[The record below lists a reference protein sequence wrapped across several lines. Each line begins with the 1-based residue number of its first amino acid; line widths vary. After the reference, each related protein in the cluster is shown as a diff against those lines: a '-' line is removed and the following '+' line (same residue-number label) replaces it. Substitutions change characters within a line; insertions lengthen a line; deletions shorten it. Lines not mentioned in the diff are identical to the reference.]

1 MNVSESM
8 LTYRKEDRGSTL
20 VASACSWTKKCGANL
35 FSGDKQKKSWLKGY
49 SLTFWTDWL
58 LTSSRWHLELDNRKA
73 ESTAQTRQANDRMM
87 EWRSSAMQ
95 SGWHLT
101 RVSRRRS

>member
-8 LTYRKEDRGSTL
+8 LTYRKEDGGSTL
-20 VASACSWTKKCGANL
+20 VAGAYSWT
-35 FSGDKQKKSWLKGY
+35 
-49 SLTFWTDWL
+49 
-58 LTSSRWHLELDNRKA
+58 RKA
-73 ESTAQTRQANDRMM
+73 ETTVQTRQANDRMT

-101 RVSRRRS
+101 RVSRRRSWTTRKAEGARSSATSKRQVG